1 MIENITKRVKP
12 EDRAAMIAVAR
23 ERESEQ
29 REMRLRLEA
38 LQDGS
43 LLPECEHCGSE
54 FTGRS
59 DARFCSTQC
68 RVAAHRARVKAEGQM
83 TEAEKQAKVDEEHQA
98 DLLNF
103 LEEYRENTKTVAL
116 AAQMGKTGPKLNKK
130 ILMWLRYAIEDIE
143 GVE

>member
-1 MIENITKRVKP
+1 MIENITKHVKP

-38 LQDGS
+38 LQSGEV
-43 LLPECEHCGSE
+43 LPECEHCGSGVV
-54 FTGRS
+54 GRS

-83 TEAEKQAKVDEEHQA
+83 TEAEKQAKLSAKEKDEVVSF
-98 DLLNF
+98 LNAYY
-103 LEEYRENTKTVAL
+103 EDTKLVAL
-116 AAQMGKTGPKLNKK
+116 TARRVKPSLRKK
-130 ILMWLRYAIEDIE
+130 MVGWMRDAIEDIE
-143 GVE
+143 ALD